1 MLTRRNKTVAQL
13 IHLLRSEH
21 KLPASQEGGN
31 PLTDS
36 AAVQLVMSL
45 CKLADHPG
53 DLAARFHVAHS
64 PLGPSIGLASHADG
78 AAAARL
84 AALLRRRLL
93 DDGYGRT
100 IYTWIGP
107 LSAHCGQRDV
117 DRLRQL
123 VELGYAFD
131 RRGAVRPSQFV
142 SFVERTKVEDPS
154 AAAIRVM
161 TVHQAKGL
169 QFDVVVLPEL
179 EGRLKGNPP
188 KVAIGRQRPTSPIER
203 ICRHASQHV
212 CALLPAEYQ
221 EIFEIWPREAVNESL
236 CLLYVA
242 MTRAVHAL
250 HMIVPPTS
258 PSEKTFPQTLTGV
271 LRAALIEA
279 RPLAA
284 ETTAY
289 EHGDSQWFSRDEAP
303 AAPAPSEGEGFESI
317 ALGLAPAKAVGRQWN
332 RRSPSSL
339 EGAGK
344 ERLDRRLSPAGQQIF
359 ARGTLWHAWLEAIEW
374 LDGSAPGSDASGAPT
389 EERLRT
395 IARTLGHQQDLDA
408 EIAQFRGAL
417 AQPDIR
423 RLFSRQAYA
432 DPRQLD
438 FGPAACGEL
447 GQGPIEL
454 VVERE
459 RRFAVRD
466 AAGLLSGSFD
476 RLVLWVRSG
485 RVLAADILD
494 FKTDRVSLPDDVAR
508 QVQFYQPQLA
518 AYRSAAS
525 QLYRLPP
532 DRVISRLAFVTSG
545 MVCAVT

>member
-1 MLTRRNKTVAQL
+1 
-13 IHLLRSEH
+13 
-21 KLPASQEGGN
+21 
-31 PLTDS
+31 
-36 AAVQLVMSL
+36 
-45 CKLADHPG
+45 
-53 DLAARFHVAHS
+53 
-64 PLGPSIGLASHADG
+64 
-78 AAAARL
+78 
-84 AALLRRRLL
+84 
-93 DDGYGRT
+93 
-100 IYTWIGP
+100 
-107 LSAHCGQRDV
+107 
-117 DRLRQL
+117 
-123 VELGYAFD
+123 
-131 RRGAVRPSQFV
+131 
-142 SFVERTKVEDPS
+142 
-154 AAAIRVM
+154 
-161 TVHQAKGL
+161 
-169 QFDVVVLPEL
+169 
-179 EGRLKGNPP
+179 
-188 KVAIGRQRPTSPIER
+188 
-203 ICRHASQHV
+203 
-212 CALLPAEYQ
+212 
-221 EIFEIWPREAVNESL
+221 
-236 CLLYVA
+236 

-271 LRAALIEA
+271 LRTALIEG

-284 ETTAY
+284 ETVAY
-289 EHGDSQWFSRDEAP
+289 EHGDSQWFRRDESP

-317 ALGLAPAKAVGRQWN
+317 ALGLAPAKPVGRQWN

-359 ARGTLWHAWLEAIEW
+359 ARGTLWHAWLETIEW
-374 LDGSAPGSDASGAPT
+374 LESNAPGSNARGSEVAGSDASGAPA
-389 EERLRT
+389 EARLRT
-395 IARTLGHQQDLDA
+395 IARTLGHQQDLDT

-417 AQPDIR
+417 EQADIR

-432 DPRQLD
+432 DPRQLG
-438 FGPAACGEL
+438 FGPAACTEL

-476 RLVLWVRSG
+476 RLVLLVRSG

-494 FKTDRVSLPDDVAR
+494 FKTDRVSLPDEVAR

-545 MVCAVT
+545 IVRAVT